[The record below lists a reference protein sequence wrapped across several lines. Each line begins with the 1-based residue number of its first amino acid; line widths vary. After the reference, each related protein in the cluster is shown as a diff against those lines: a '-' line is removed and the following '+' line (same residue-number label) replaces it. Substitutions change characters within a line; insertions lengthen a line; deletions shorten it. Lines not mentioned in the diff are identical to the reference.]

1 MLLRILVAVILFV
14 FLLPIVLIIPLSF
27 TSVSYFQVPPPG
39 YSLVWYEKV
48 LQNPVWIQVFSRSLI
63 IGVITALISLVIG
76 TMAAL
81 AFTRLNFWGKNI
93 FVPLMLSPM
102 VVPTVI
108 VAIGLY
114 HFFSPFKLADTYTGM
129 VLSNS
134 VIAIP
139 IVFTLVAASLKGV
152 DRNLELAAMGLGST
166 PVGAFFKITVP
177 LMKTGLFSGALFAF
191 SIVFDEPIISL
202 FMSGAHTKT
211 LPVKYWESLRTSIDP
226 SIAVVSTVLIFM
238 TIALF
243 LVQGWITSSSEKRM
257 IKKGD

>member
-1 MLLRILVAVILFV
+1 MGLRLLVIFILFV
-14 FLLPIVLIIPLSF
+14 FLLPIILIIPLSF
-27 TSVSYFQVPPPG
+27 TSVAYFQIPPPG

-48 LQNPVWIQVFSRSLI
+48 LQDPVWIQVFSRSLF
-63 IGVITALISLVIG
+63 IGAITAIVSLIVG
-76 TMAAL
+76 TMAAV

-93 FVPLMLSPM
+93 FLPLMLSPM
-102 VVPTVI
+102 VVPTVV

-139 IVFTLVAASLKGV
+139 IVFTLVIASLKGV

-166 PVGAFFKITVP
+166 PIGAFFKITVP

-191 SIVFDEPIISL
+191 SLVFDEPIISL
-202 FMSGAHTKT
+202 FMSGANTKT
-211 LPVKYWESLRTSIDP
+211 LPIKYWESLRTSIDP
-226 SIAVVSTVLIFM
+226 SIAVVSTVLIIM
-238 TIALF
+238 TVALF
-243 LVQGWITSSSEKRM
+243 LIQGWIGSNAAKRNVRQE
-257 IKKGD
+257 

>member
-1 MLLRILVAVILFV
+1 MGLRLLVIFILFV
-14 FLLPIVLIIPLSF
+14 FLLPIILIIPLSF
-27 TSVSYFQVPPPG
+27 TSVAYFQIPPPG

-48 LQNPVWIQVFSRSLI
+48 LQDPVWIQVFSRSLF
-63 IGVITALISLVIG
+63 IGAITAIVSLVVG
-76 TMAAL
+76 TMAAV

-93 FVPLMLSPM
+93 FLPLMLSPM
-102 VVPTVI
+102 VVPTVV

-139 IVFTLVAASLKGV
+139 IVFTLVIASLKGV

-166 PVGAFFKITVP
+166 PIGAFFKITVP

-191 SIVFDEPIISL
+191 SLVFDEPIISL
-202 FMSGAHTKT
+202 FMSGANTKT
-211 LPVKYWESLRTSIDP
+211 LPIKYWESLRTSIDP
-226 SIAVVSTVLIFM
+226 SIAVVSTVLIIM
-238 TIALF
+238 TVALF
-243 LVQGWITSSSEKRM
+243 LIQGWIGSNAAKRNVRQE
-257 IKKGD
+257 

>member
-1 MLLRILVAVILFV
+1 MVIFILFV
-14 FLLPIVLIIPLSF
+14 FLLPIILIIPLSF
-27 TSVSYFQVPPPG
+27 TSVAYFQIPPPG

-48 LQNPVWIQVFSRSLI
+48 LQDPVWIQVFSRSLF
-63 IGVITALISLVIG
+63 IGAITAIVSLIVG
-76 TMAAL
+76 TMAAV

-93 FVPLMLSPM
+93 FLPLMLSPM
-102 VVPTVI
+102 VVPTVV

-139 IVFTLVAASLKGV
+139 IVFTLVIASLKGV

-166 PVGAFFKITVP
+166 PIGAFFKITVP

-191 SIVFDEPIISL
+191 SLVFDEPIISL
-202 FMSGAHTKT
+202 FMSGANTKT
-211 LPVKYWESLRTSIDP
+211 LPIKYWESLRTSIDP
-226 SIAVVSTVLIFM
+226 SIAVVSTVLIIM
-238 TIALF
+238 TVALF
-243 LVQGWITSSSEKRM
+243 LIQGWIGSNAAKRNVRQE
-257 IKKGD
+257 

>member
-1 MLLRILVAVILFV
+1 MGLRLLVIFILLV
-14 FLLPIVLIIPLSF
+14 FLLPIILIIPLSF
-27 TSVSYFQVPPPG
+27 TSVAYFQIPPPG

-48 LQNPVWIQVFSRSLI
+48 LQDPVWIQVFSRSLF
-63 IGVITALISLVIG
+63 IGAITAIVSLVVG
-76 TMAAL
+76 TMAAV

-93 FVPLMLSPM
+93 FLPLMLSPM
-102 VVPTVI
+102 VVPTVV

-139 IVFTLVAASLKGV
+139 IVFTLVIASLKGV

-166 PVGAFFKITVP
+166 PIGAFFKITVP

-191 SIVFDEPIISL
+191 SLVFDEPIISL
-202 FMSGAHTKT
+202 FMSGANTKT
-211 LPVKYWESLRTSIDP
+211 LPIKYWESLRTSIDP
-226 SIAVVSTVLIFM
+226 SIAVVSTVLIIM
-238 TIALF
+238 TVALF
-243 LVQGWITSSSEKRM
+243 LIQGWIGSNAAKRNVRQE
-257 IKKGD
+257 